1 MAQPTPKERALGDW
15 LRARLPHGVSEL
27 IMFVVKMGWAA
38 LFGGLLLI
46 AMMLT
51 HTLWQDDWPIARY
64 DALLAYALSL
74 QILFLVFR
82 LETVGEAKVILLFHL
97 TGTIME
103 IFKLH
108 MGSWDYPG
116 AGLIKIGGVPLFSGF
131 MYASVGS
138 FMARAIRLFDMRFA
152 PYPPYWA
159 SLLFAGAIYLNF
171 FTHHF
176 GPDIRLGLFMTSL
189 LLYARTRVWYR
200 MGGWYWMPMPLAGI
214 LSAFFL
220 WVAENVGTATKI
232 WLYSGQ
238 APGEIVH
245 VSKMGSWYLLLYVSF
260 VTVTLVQ
267 REALS
272 PVPFRPD
279 PKSAPKSDRATS

>member
-1 MAQPTPKERALGDW
+1 MAQPTSLERRLGDW
-15 LRARLPHGVSEL
+15 LRARLPHGVTEL
-27 IMFVVKMGWAA
+27 VMFTVKMGWAS

-46 AMMLT
+46 AMLVT
-51 HTLWQDDWPIARY
+51 HSIWQADWPIARY
-64 DALLAYALSL
+64 DALLVYALTL
-74 QILFLVFR
+74 QMLFLFFR
-82 LETVGEAKVILLFHL
+82 METLSEAKVILLFHL

-159 SLLFAGAIYLNF
+159 SLLFAGAIYMNF

-176 GPDIRLGLFMTSL
+176 GPDIRLGLFAASL
-189 LLYARTRVWYR
+189 ILYARTRVWYR
-200 MGGWYWMPMPLAGI
+200 IGQWHWMPMPVAGV

-220 WVAENVGTATKI
+220 WIAENIGTATKI
-232 WLYSGQ
+232 WLYNGQ
-238 APGEIVH
+238 MAGDMVGF
-245 VSKMGSWYLLLYVSF
+245 SKMGSWYLLLYVSF

-267 REALS
+267 RDAL
-272 PVPFRPD
+272 D
-279 PKSAPKSDRATS
+279 PQQFTPDRARP

>member
-1 MAQPTPKERALGDW
+1 MAQPTSLERRLGDW
-15 LRARLPHGVSEL
+15 LRARLPHGVTEL
-27 IMFVVKMGWAA
+27 VMFTVKMGWAS

-46 AMMLT
+46 AMLVT
-51 HTLWQDDWPIARY
+51 HSVWQADWPIARY
-64 DALLAYALSL
+64 DALLLYALAL
-74 QILFLVFR
+74 QLLFLFFR
-82 LETVGEAKVILLFHL
+82 LETLSEAKVILLFHL

-159 SLLFAGAIYLNF
+159 SLLFAGAIYMNF

-176 GPDIRLGLFMTSL
+176 GPDIRIGLFAASL
-189 LLYARTRVWYR
+189 ILYARTRVWYR
-200 MGGWYWMPMPLAGI
+200 IGQWHWMPMPVAGV

-220 WVAENVGTATKI
+220 WIAENIGTATKI
-232 WLYSGQ
+232 WLYNGQ
-238 APGEIVH
+238 MAGDMVGF
-245 VSKMGSWYLLLYVSF
+245 SKMGSWYLLLYVSF

-267 REALS
+267 RDALG
-272 PVPFRPD
+272 PQKFTP
-279 PKSAPKSDRATS
+279 DRARP

>member
-1 MAQPTPKERALGDW
+1 MAQPTSLERRLGDW
-15 LRARLPHGVSEL
+15 LRARLPHGVTEL
-27 IMFVVKMGWAA
+27 VMFTVKMGWAS

-46 AMMLT
+46 AMLVT
-51 HTLWQDDWPIARY
+51 HSVWQADWPIARY
-64 DALLAYALSL
+64 DALLLYALAL
-74 QILFLVFR
+74 QLLFLFFR
-82 LETVGEAKVILLFHL
+82 LETLSEAKVILLFHL

-159 SLLFAGAIYLNF
+159 SLLFAGAIYMNF

-176 GPDIRLGLFMTSL
+176 GPDIRIGLFAASL
-189 LLYARTRVWYR
+189 ILYARTRVWYR
-200 MGGWYWMPMPLAGI
+200 IGQWHWMPMPVAGV

-220 WVAENVGTATKI
+220 WIAENIGTATKI
-232 WLYSGQ
+232 WLYNGQ
-238 APGEIVH
+238 MAGDMVGF
-245 VSKMGSWYLLLYVSF
+245 SKMGSWYLLLYVSF

-267 REALS
+267 RDAL
-272 PVPFRPD
+272 D
-279 PKSAPKSDRATS
+279 PHKFTPDRARP

>member
-1 MAQPTPKERALGDW
+1 MAQPTSLERRLGDW
-15 LRARLPHGVSEL
+15 LRARLPHGVTEL
-27 IMFVVKMGWAA
+27 VMFTVKMGWAS

-46 AMMLT
+46 AMLVT
-51 HTLWQDDWPIARY
+51 HSVWQADWPIARY
-64 DALLAYALSL
+64 DALLLYALAL
-74 QILFLVFR
+74 QLLFLFFR
-82 LETVGEAKVILLFHL
+82 LETLSEAKVILLFHL

-152 PYPPYWA
+152 LYPPYWA
-159 SLLFAGAIYLNF
+159 SLLFAGAIYMNF

-176 GPDIRLGLFMTSL
+176 GPDIRIGLFAASL
-189 LLYARTRVWYR
+189 ILYARTRVWYR
-200 MGGWYWMPMPLAGI
+200 IGQWHWMPMPVAGV

-220 WVAENVGTATKI
+220 WIAENIGTATKI
-232 WLYSGQ
+232 WLYNGQ
-238 APGEIVH
+238 MAGDLVGF
-245 VSKMGSWYLLLYVSF
+245 SKMGSWYLLLYVSF

-267 REALS
+267 RDAL
-272 PVPFRPD
+272 D
-279 PKSAPKSDRATS
+279 PQKFTPDRARP

>member
-1 MAQPTPKERALGDW
+1 MAQPTQIERTLGDW
-15 LRARLPHGVSEL
+15 LRARLPHSVSEL

-46 AMMLT
+46 AMMIT
-51 HTLWQDDWPIARY
+51 HKLWQDDWPIARY

-97 TGTIME
+97 TGTVME

-176 GPDIRLGLFMTSL
+176 GPDIRLGLFVASL

-200 MGGWYWMPMPLAGI
+200 IGGWYWMPMPLAGV

-238 APGEIVH
+238 VPGELVH
-245 VSKMGSWYLLLYVSF
+245 FSKMGSWYLLLYVSF

-267 REALS
+267 RDALS

-279 PKSAPKSDRATS
+279 PKSDPKSDRATS

>member
-1 MAQPTPKERALGDW
+1 MAQPTSLERRLGDW
-15 LRARLPHGVSEL
+15 LRARLPHGVTEL
-27 IMFVVKMGWAA
+27 VMFTVKMGWAS

-46 AMMLT
+46 AMLVT
-51 HTLWQDDWPIARY
+51 HSVWQADWSIARY
-64 DALLAYALSL
+64 DALLLYALAL
-74 QILFLVFR
+74 QLLFLFFR
-82 LETVGEAKVILLFHL
+82 LETLSEAKVILLFHL

-159 SLLFAGAIYLNF
+159 SLLFAGAIYMNF

-176 GPDIRLGLFMTSL
+176 GPDIRIGLFAASL
-189 LLYARTRVWYR
+189 ILYARTHVWYR
-200 MGGWYWMPMPLAGI
+200 IGQWHWMPMPVAGV

-220 WVAENVGTATKI
+220 WIAENIGTATKI
-232 WLYSGQ
+232 WLYNGQ
-238 APGEIVH
+238 MAGDMVGF
-245 VSKMGSWYLLLYVSF
+245 SKMGSWYLLLYVSF

-267 REALS
+267 RDAL
-272 PVPFRPD
+272 D
-279 PKSAPKSDRATS
+279 PQKFTPDRARP

>member
-1 MAQPTPKERALGDW
+1 MAQPTSLERRLGDW
-15 LRARLPHGVSEL
+15 LRARLPHGVTEL
-27 IMFVVKMGWAA
+27 VMFTVKMGWAS

-46 AMMLT
+46 AMLVT
-51 HTLWQDDWPIARY
+51 HSIWQTDWPIARY
-64 DALLAYALSL
+64 DALLLYALAL
-74 QILFLVFR
+74 QLLFLFFR
-82 LETVGEAKVILLFHL
+82 LETLSEAKVILLFHL

-159 SLLFAGAIYLNF
+159 SLLFAGAIYMNF

-176 GPDIRLGLFMTSL
+176 GPDIRIGLFAASL
-189 LLYARTRVWYR
+189 ILYARTRVWYR
-200 MGGWYWMPMPLAGI
+200 IGQWHWMPMPVAGV

-220 WVAENVGTATKI
+220 WIAENIGTATKI
-232 WLYSGQ
+232 WLYNGQ
-238 APGEIVH
+238 MAGDMVGF
-245 VSKMGSWYLLLYVSF
+245 SKMGSWYLLLYVSF

-267 REALS
+267 RDAL
-272 PVPFRPD
+272 D
-279 PKSAPKSDRATS
+279 PQKFTPDRAKP

>member
-1 MAQPTPKERALGDW
+1 MAQPTSLERRLGDW
-15 LRARLPHGVSEL
+15 LRARLPHGVTEL
-27 IMFVVKMGWAA
+27 VMFTVKMGWAS

-46 AMMLT
+46 AMLVT
-51 HTLWQDDWPIARY
+51 HSLWQADWPIARY
-64 DALLAYALSL
+64 DALLLYALAL
-74 QILFLVFR
+74 QLLFLFFR
-82 LETVGEAKVILLFHL
+82 LETLSEAKVILLFHL

-159 SLLFAGAIYLNF
+159 SLLFAGAIYMNF

-176 GPDIRLGLFMTSL
+176 GPDIRIGLFAASL
-189 LLYARTRVWYR
+189 ILYARTRVWYR
-200 MGGWYWMPMPLAGI
+200 IGQWHWMPMPVAGV

-220 WVAENVGTATKI
+220 WIAENIGTATKI
-232 WLYSGQ
+232 WLYNGQ
-238 APGEIVH
+238 MAGDMVGF
-245 VSKMGSWYLLLYVSF
+245 SKMGSWYLLLYVSF

-267 REALS
+267 RDALD
-272 PVPFRPD
+272 PQQFTPDHARP
-279 PKSAPKSDRATS
+279 

>member
-1 MAQPTPKERALGDW
+1 MAQPTSLERRLGDW
-15 LRARLPHGVSEL
+15 LRARLPHGVTEL
-27 IMFVVKMGWAA
+27 VMFTVKMGWAS

-46 AMMLT
+46 AMLVT
-51 HTLWQDDWPIARY
+51 HSVWQADWPIARY
-64 DALLAYALSL
+64 DALLLYALAL
-74 QILFLVFR
+74 QLLFLFFR
-82 LETVGEAKVILLFHL
+82 LETLSEAKVILLFHL

-159 SLLFAGAIYLNF
+159 SLLFAGAIYMNF

-176 GPDIRLGLFMTSL
+176 GPDIRIGLFAASL
-189 LLYARTRVWYR
+189 ILYARTRVWYR
-200 MGGWYWMPMPLAGI
+200 IGQWHWMPMPVAGV

-220 WVAENVGTATKI
+220 WIAENIGTATKI
-232 WLYSGQ
+232 WLYNGQ
-238 APGEIVH
+238 MAGDMVGF
-245 VSKMGSWYLLLYVSF
+245 SKMGSWYLLLYVSF

-267 REALS
+267 RDALD
-272 PVPFRPD
+272 PQKFTPGRARP
-279 PKSAPKSDRATS
+279 

>member
-1 MAQPTPKERALGDW
+1 MSQPTTLERRLGDW
-15 LRARLPHGVSEL
+15 LRARLPHALTEL
-27 IMFVVKMGWAA
+27 VMFTVKMGWAS

-46 AMMLT
+46 AMLAT
-51 HTLWQDDWPIARY
+51 HAIWQDDWPIARY
-64 DALLAYALSL
+64 DALLLYALGL
-74 QILFLVFR
+74 QILFLIFR
-82 LETVGEAKVILLFHL
+82 LETLTEAKVILLFHI
-97 TGTIME
+97 TGTVME

-116 AGLIKIGGVPLFSGF
+116 AGVIKIGGVPLFSGF

-159 SLLFAGAIYLNF
+159 SLLFALAIYLNF

-176 GPDIRLGLFMTSL
+176 GPDIRIGLFIASL
-189 LLYARTRVWYR
+189 ILFARTRVWYR
-200 MGGWYWMPMPLAGI
+200 IGHWHWMPLPLAAV

-220 WVAENVGTATKI
+220 WIAENIGTATRI
-232 WLYSGQ
+232 WLYNGQVSG
-238 APGEIVH
+238 EMVSF
-245 VSKMGSWYLLLYVSF
+245 SKMGSWYLLLYVSF

-267 REALS
+267 RDALH
-272 PVPFRPD
+272 PRAFTP
-279 PKSAPKSDRATS
+279 DRARS

>member
-1 MAQPTPKERALGDW
+1 MAQPTSLERRLGDW
-15 LRARLPHGVSEL
+15 LRIRLPHGVTEL
-27 IMFVVKMGWAA
+27 VMFTVKMGWAS

-46 AMMLT
+46 AMLVT
-51 HTLWQDDWPIARY
+51 HSVWQADWPIARY
-64 DALLAYALSL
+64 DALLVYALTL
-74 QILFLVFR
+74 QMLFLFFR
-82 LETVGEAKVILLFHL
+82 METLSEAKVILLFHL

-159 SLLFAGAIYLNF
+159 SLLFAGAIYMNF

-176 GPDIRLGLFMTSL
+176 GPDIRLGLFAASL
-189 LLYARTRVWYR
+189 ILYARTRVWYR
-200 MGGWYWMPMPLAGI
+200 IGQWHWMPMPVAGV

-220 WVAENVGTATKI
+220 WIAENIGTATKI
-232 WLYSGQ
+232 WLYNGQ
-238 APGEIVH
+238 MAGDMVGF
-245 VSKMGSWYLLLYVSF
+245 SKMGSWYLLLYVSF

-267 REALS
+267 RDAL
-272 PVPFRPD
+272 D
-279 PKSAPKSDRATS
+279 PQQFTPDRARP

>member
-1 MAQPTPKERALGDW
+1 MAQPTSLERRLGDW
-15 LRARLPHGVSEL
+15 LRAHLPHGVTEL
-27 IMFVVKMGWAA
+27 VMFTVKMGWAS

-46 AMMLT
+46 AMLVT
-51 HTLWQDDWPIARY
+51 HSLWQTDWPVARY
-64 DALLAYALSL
+64 DALLIYALAL
-74 QILFLVFR
+74 QLLFLFFR
-82 LETVGEAKVILLFHL
+82 METLSEAKVILLFHL

-159 SLLFAGAIYLNF
+159 SLLFAGAIYMNF

-176 GPDIRLGLFMTSL
+176 GPDIRIGLFAASL
-189 LLYARTRVWYR
+189 ILYARTRVWYR
-200 MGGWYWMPMPLAGI
+200 IGQWHWMPMPVAGV

-220 WVAENVGTATKI
+220 WIAENIGTATKI
-232 WLYSGQ
+232 WLYNGQ
-238 APGEIVH
+238 MAGDMVGF
-245 VSKMGSWYLLLYVSF
+245 SKMGSWYLLLYVSF

-267 REALS
+267 RDAL
-272 PVPFRPD
+272 D
-279 PKSAPKSDRATS
+279 PHKFTPDRARP

>member
-1 MAQPTPKERALGDW
+1 MAQPTSLERRLGDW
-15 LRARLPHGVSEL
+15 LRARLPHGVTEL
-27 IMFVVKMGWAA
+27 VMFTVKMGWAS

-46 AMMLT
+46 AMLVT
-51 HTLWQDDWPIARY
+51 HSIWQTDWPIARY
-64 DALLAYALSL
+64 DALLLYALAL
-74 QILFLVFR
+74 QLLFLFFR
-82 LETVGEAKVILLFHL
+82 LETLSEAKVILLFHL

-159 SLLFAGAIYLNF
+159 SLLFAGAIYMNF

-176 GPDIRLGLFMTSL
+176 GPDIRIELFAASL
-189 LLYARTRVWYR
+189 ILYARTRVWYR
-200 MGGWYWMPMPLAGI
+200 IGQWHWMPMPVAGV

-220 WVAENVGTATKI
+220 WIAENIGTATKI
-232 WLYSGQ
+232 WLYNGQ
-238 APGEIVH
+238 MAGDMVGF
-245 VSKMGSWYLLLYVSF
+245 SKMGSWYLLLYVSF

-267 REALS
+267 RDALD
-272 PVPFRPD
+272 PQKFTPGRARP
-279 PKSAPKSDRATS
+279 

>member
-1 MAQPTPKERALGDW
+1 MAQPTSLERRLGDW
-15 LRARLPHGVSEL
+15 LRARLPHGVTEL
-27 IMFVVKMGWAA
+27 VMFTVKMGWAS

-46 AMMLT
+46 AMLVT
-51 HTLWQDDWPIARY
+51 HSVWQADWPIARY
-64 DALLAYALSL
+64 DALLLYALAL
-74 QILFLVFR
+74 QLLFLFFR
-82 LETVGEAKVILLFHL
+82 LETLSEAKVILLFHL

-159 SLLFAGAIYLNF
+159 SLLFAGAIYMNF

-176 GPDIRLGLFMTSL
+176 GPDIRIGLFAASL
-189 LLYARTRVWYR
+189 ILYARTRVWYR
-200 MGGWYWMPMPLAGI
+200 IGQWHWMPMPVAGV

-220 WVAENVGTATKI
+220 WIAENIGTATKI
-232 WLYSGQ
+232 WLYNGQ
-238 APGEIVH
+238 MAGDMVGF
-245 VSKMGSWYLLLYVSF
+245 SKMGSWYLLLYVSF

-267 REALS
+267 RDAL
-272 PVPFRPD
+272 D
-279 PKSAPKSDRATS
+279 PQKFTPDRARP

>member
-1 MAQPTPKERALGDW
+1 MAQSTSLERRLGDW
-15 LRARLPHGVSEL
+15 LRARLPHGVTEL
-27 IMFVVKMGWAA
+27 VMFTVKMGWAS

-46 AMMLT
+46 AMLVT
-51 HTLWQDDWPIARY
+51 HSVWQADWPIARY
-64 DALLAYALSL
+64 DALLVYALAL
-74 QILFLVFR
+74 QMLFLFFR
-82 LETVGEAKVILLFHL
+82 METLSEAKVILLFHL

-159 SLLFAGAIYLNF
+159 SLLFAGAIYMNF

-176 GPDIRLGLFMTSL
+176 GPDIRLGLFAASL
-189 LLYARTRVWYR
+189 ILYARTRVWYR
-200 MGGWYWMPMPLAGI
+200 IGQWHWMPMPVAGV

-220 WVAENVGTATKI
+220 WIAENIGTATKI
-232 WLYSGQ
+232 WLYNGQ
-238 APGEIVH
+238 MAGDMVGF
-245 VSKMGSWYLLLYVSF
+245 SKIGSWYLLLYVSF

-267 REALS
+267 RDALD
-272 PVPFRPD
+272 PQKFTPDHARP
-279 PKSAPKSDRATS
+279 

>member
-1 MAQPTPKERALGDW
+1 MAQPTSLERRLGDW
-15 LRARLPHGVSEL
+15 LRARLPHGVTEL
-27 IMFVVKMGWAA
+27 VMFTVKMGWAS

-46 AMMLT
+46 AMLVT
-51 HTLWQDDWPIARY
+51 HSLWQTDWPIARY
-64 DALLAYALSL
+64 DALLIYALAL
-74 QILFLVFR
+74 QLLFLFFR
-82 LETVGEAKVILLFHL
+82 METLSEAKVILLFHL

-159 SLLFAGAIYLNF
+159 SLLFAGAIYMNF

-176 GPDIRLGLFMTSL
+176 GPDIRIGLFAASL
-189 LLYARTRVWYR
+189 ILYARTRVWYR
-200 MGGWYWMPMPLAGI
+200 IGQWHWMPMPVAGV
-214 LSAFFL
+214 LSACFL
-220 WVAENVGTATKI
+220 WIAENIGTATKI
-232 WLYSGQ
+232 WLYNGQ
-238 APGEIVH
+238 MAGDMVGF
-245 VSKMGSWYLLLYVSF
+245 SKMGSWYLLLYVSF

-267 REALS
+267 RDAL
-272 PVPFRPD
+272 D
-279 PKSAPKSDRATS
+279 PQRFTPDRARP

>member
-1 MAQPTPKERALGDW
+1 MAQPTSLERRLGNW
-15 LRARLPHGVSEL
+15 LRARLPHGVTEL
-27 IMFVVKMGWAA
+27 VMFTVKMGWAS

-46 AMMLT
+46 AMLVT
-51 HTLWQDDWPIARY
+51 HSLWQTDWPIARY
-64 DALLAYALSL
+64 DALLIYALAL
-74 QILFLVFR
+74 QLLFLFFR
-82 LETVGEAKVILLFHL
+82 METLSEAKVILLFHL

-138 FMARAIRLFDMRFA
+138 FMARAIRLFDMHFA

-159 SLLFAGAIYLNF
+159 SLLFAGAIYINF

-176 GPDIRLGLFMTSL
+176 GPDIRIGLFAASL
-189 LLYARTRVWYR
+189 ILYARTRVWYR
-200 MGGWYWMPMPLAGI
+200 IGQWHWMPMPVAGV

-220 WVAENVGTATKI
+220 WIAENIGTATKI
-232 WLYSGQ
+232 WLYNGQ
-238 APGEIVH
+238 MAGDMVGF
-245 VSKMGSWYLLLYVSF
+245 SKMGSWYLLLYVSF

-267 REALS
+267 RDAL
-272 PVPFRPD
+272 D
-279 PKSAPKSDRATS
+279 PHKFTPDRARP

>member
-1 MAQPTPKERALGDW
+1 MAQPTSLERRLGDW
-15 LRARLPHGVSEL
+15 LRARLPHGVTEL
-27 IMFVVKMGWAA
+27 VMFTVKMGWAS

-46 AMMLT
+46 AMLVT
-51 HTLWQDDWPIARY
+51 HSVWQADWPIARY
-64 DALLAYALSL
+64 DALLLYALAL
-74 QILFLVFR
+74 QLLFLFFR
-82 LETVGEAKVILLFHL
+82 LETLSEAKVILLFHL

-159 SLLFAGAIYLNF
+159 SLLFAGAIYMNF

-176 GPDIRLGLFMTSL
+176 GPDIRIGLFAASL
-189 LLYARTRVWYR
+189 ILYARTRVWYR
-200 MGGWYWMPMPLAGI
+200 IGQWHWMPMPVAGV

-220 WVAENVGTATKI
+220 WIAENIGTATKI
-232 WLYSGQ
+232 WLYNGQ
-238 APGEIVH
+238 MAGDMVGF
-245 VSKMGSWYLLLYVSF
+245 SKMGSWYLLLYVSF

-267 REALS
+267 RDALD
-272 PVPFRPD
+272 PQKFTPD
-279 PKSAPKSDRATS
+279 HAKP

>member
-1 MAQPTPKERALGDW
+1 MSHPTSLERRLGDW
-15 LRARLPHGVSEL
+15 LRARLPHGVTEL
-27 IMFVVKMGWAA
+27 VMFTVKMGWAS

-46 AMMLT
+46 AMLIT
-51 HTLWQDDWPIARY
+51 NSFWQEGWPLARY
-64 DALLAYALSL
+64 DALLLYALTL
-74 QILFLVFR
+74 QILFLIFR
-82 LETVGEAKVILLFHL
+82 LETFGEAKVILLFHL
-97 TGTIME
+97 TGTVME

-152 PYPPYWA
+152 PYPPYWTT
-159 SLLFAGAIYLNF
+159 LLFAGAIYLNF

-176 GPDIRLGLFMTSL
+176 GPDIRIALFAASL

-200 MGGWYWMPMPLAGI
+200 IGRWYWMPMPVAGF

-220 WVAENVGTATKI
+220 WIAENIGTATRI
-232 WLYSGQ
+232 WLYKGQ
-238 APGEIVH
+238 IAGEM
-245 VSKMGSWYLLLYVSF
+245 VSFAKMGSWYLLLYVSF
-260 VTVTLVQ
+260 VTVTVVQ
-267 REALS
+267 RDALQ
-272 PVPFRPD
+272 PD
-279 PKSAPKSDRATS
+279 RFTPSRAKS

>member
-1 MAQPTPKERALGDW
+1 MAQPTSLERRLGDW
-15 LRARLPHGVSEL
+15 LRARLPHGFTEL
-27 IMFVVKMGWAA
+27 VMFTVKMGWAS

-46 AMMLT
+46 AMLVT
-51 HTLWQDDWPIARY
+51 HNLWQTDWPIARY
-64 DALLAYALSL
+64 DALLVYALAL
-74 QILFLVFR
+74 QLLFLFFR
-82 LETVGEAKVILLFHL
+82 METLSEAKVILLFHL

-159 SLLFAGAIYLNF
+159 SLLFAGAIYMNF

-176 GPDIRLGLFMTSL
+176 GPDIRIGLFAASL
-189 LLYARTRVWYR
+189 ILYARTRVWYR
-200 MGGWYWMPMPLAGI
+200 IGQWHWMPMPVAGV

-220 WVAENVGTATKI
+220 WIAENIGTATKI
-232 WLYSGQ
+232 WLYNGQ
-238 APGEIVH
+238 MAGDMVGF
-245 VSKMGSWYLLLYVSF
+245 SKMGSWYLLLYVSF

-267 REALS
+267 RDAL
-272 PVPFRPD
+272 D
-279 PKSAPKSDRATS
+279 PQKFTPDRARP

>member
-1 MAQPTPKERALGDW
+1 MAQPTSLERRLGDW
-15 LRARLPHGVSEL
+15 LRARLPHGVTEL
-27 IMFVVKMGWAA
+27 VMFTVKMGWAS

-46 AMMLT
+46 AMLVT
-51 HTLWQDDWPIARY
+51 HSVWQADWPIARY
-64 DALLAYALSL
+64 DALLLYALAL
-74 QILFLVFR
+74 QLLFLFFR
-82 LETVGEAKVILLFHL
+82 LETLSEAKVILLFHL

-159 SLLFAGAIYLNF
+159 SLLFAGAIYMNF

-176 GPDIRLGLFMTSL
+176 GPDIRIGLFAASL
-189 LLYARTRVWYR
+189 ILYARTRVWYR
-200 MGGWYWMPMPLAGI
+200 IGQWHWMPMPVAGV

-220 WVAENVGTATKI
+220 WIAENIGTATKI
-232 WLYSGQ
+232 WLYNGQ
-238 APGEIVH
+238 MAGDMVGF
-245 VSKMGSWYLLLYVSF
+245 SKMGSWYLLLYVSF

-267 REALS
+267 RDALD
-272 PVPFRPD
+272 PQQFTPDHARP
-279 PKSAPKSDRATS
+279 

>member
-1 MAQPTPKERALGDW
+1 MTKPASSQKPHPTALERRLGDW
-15 LRARLPHGVSEL
+15 LRARLPHAVTEL
-27 IMFVVKMGWAA
+27 VMFTVKMGWAS

-51 HTLWQDDWPIARY
+51 HRLWQEDWPFARY
-64 DALLAYALSL
+64 DALLIYALGL
-74 QILFLVFR
+74 QALFLIFR
-82 LETVGEAKVILLFHL
+82 LETLDEAKVILLFHM
-97 TGTIME
+97 TGTVME
-103 IFKLH
+103 VFKLH

-116 AGLIKIGGVPLFSGF
+116 TGLIKIGGVPLFSGF

-159 SLLFAGAIYLNF
+159 SLLFACAIYLNF

-176 GPDIRLGLFMTSL
+176 GPDIRIGLFVFSL
-189 LLYARTRVWYR
+189 ILYARTRVWYR
-200 MGGWYWMPMPLAGI
+200 IGQWHWMPMPIAGI

-220 WVAENVGTATKI
+220 WIAENIGTATRI
-232 WLYSGQ
+232 WLYNGQISG
-238 APGEIVH
+238 EMVSF
-245 VSKMGSWYLLLYVSF
+245 SKMGSWYLLLYVSF

-267 REALS
+267 RDALR
-272 PVPFRPD
+272 PHPFTPAHARP
-279 PKSAPKSDRATS
+279 

>member
-1 MAQPTPKERALGDW
+1 MPHPTSLERRLGDW
-15 LRARLPHGVSEL
+15 LRTRLPHSLTEL
-27 IMFVVKMGWAA
+27 IMFTVKMGWAS

-46 AMMLT
+46 AMLVT
-51 HTLWQDDWPIARY
+51 NGIWNDAWPIARY
-64 DALLAYALSL
+64 DALLAYALAL
-74 QILFLVFR
+74 QILFLLFR
-82 LETVGEAKVILLFHL
+82 LETLDEAKVILLFHL
-97 TGTIME
+97 TGTVME

-159 SLLFAGAIYLNF
+159 TLLFAAAIYLNF

-176 GPDIRLGLFMTSL
+176 GPDIRIGLFAASL
-189 LLYARTRVWYR
+189 ILYARTRVWLR
-200 MGGWYWMPMPLAGI
+200 IGQWHWMPMPLAGA

-220 WVAENVGTATKI
+220 WIAENVGTATRI
-232 WLYSGQ
+232 WLYNGQ
-238 APGEIVH
+238 IAGDMVGF
-245 VSKMGSWYLLLYVSF
+245 SKMGSWYLLLYVSF

-267 REALS
+267 REALC
-272 PVPFRPD
+272 PAAITP
-279 PKSAPKSDRATS
+279 DRATP

>member
-1 MAQPTPKERALGDW
+1 MAQPTSLERRLGDW
-15 LRARLPHGVSEL
+15 LRARLPHGVTEL
-27 IMFVVKMGWAA
+27 VMFTVKMGWAS

-46 AMMLT
+46 AMLVT
-51 HTLWQDDWPIARY
+51 HSVWQADWSIARY
-64 DALLAYALSL
+64 DALLLYALAL
-74 QILFLVFR
+74 QLLFLFFR
-82 LETVGEAKVILLFHL
+82 LETLSEAKVILLFHL

-159 SLLFAGAIYLNF
+159 SLLFAGAIYMNF

-176 GPDIRLGLFMTSL
+176 GPDIRIELFAASL
-189 LLYARTRVWYR
+189 ILYARTRVWYR
-200 MGGWYWMPMPLAGI
+200 IGQWHWMPMPVAGV

-220 WVAENVGTATKI
+220 WIAENIGTATKI
-232 WLYSGQ
+232 WLYNGQ
-238 APGEIVH
+238 MAGDMVGF
-245 VSKMGSWYLLLYVSF
+245 SKMGSWYLLLYVSF

-267 REALS
+267 RDALD
-272 PVPFRPD
+272 PQKFTPGRARP
-279 PKSAPKSDRATS
+279 

>member
-1 MAQPTPKERALGDW
+1 MAQPTSLERRLGDW
-15 LRARLPHGVSEL
+15 LRARLPHGVTEL
-27 IMFVVKMGWAA
+27 VMFTVKMGWAS

-46 AMMLT
+46 AMLVT
-51 HTLWQDDWPIARY
+51 HSVWQADWPIARY
-64 DALLAYALSL
+64 DALLLYALAL
-74 QILFLVFR
+74 QLLFLFFR
-82 LETVGEAKVILLFHL
+82 LETLSEAKVILLFHL

-159 SLLFAGAIYLNF
+159 SLLFAGAIYMNF

-176 GPDIRLGLFMTSL
+176 GPDIRIGLFAASL
-189 LLYARTRVWYR
+189 ILYARTRVWYR
-200 MGGWYWMPMPLAGI
+200 IGQWHWMPMPVAGV

-220 WVAENVGTATKI
+220 WIAENIGTATKI
-232 WLYSGQ
+232 WLYNGQ
-238 APGEIVH
+238 IAGDMVGF
-245 VSKMGSWYLLLYVSF
+245 SKMGSWYLLLYVSF

-267 REALS
+267 RDALD
-272 PVPFRPD
+272 PQQFTPDHARP
-279 PKSAPKSDRATS
+279 

>member
-1 MAQPTPKERALGDW
+1 MAQPTSLERRLGDW
-15 LRARLPHGVSEL
+15 LRARLPHGVTEL
-27 IMFVVKMGWAA
+27 VMFTVKMGWAS

-46 AMMLT
+46 AMLVT
-51 HTLWQDDWPIARY
+51 HSVWQADWPIARY
-64 DALLAYALSL
+64 DALLLYALAL
-74 QILFLVFR
+74 QLLFLFFR
-82 LETVGEAKVILLFHL
+82 LETLSEAKVILLFHL

-159 SLLFAGAIYLNF
+159 SLLFAGAIYMNF

-176 GPDIRLGLFMTSL
+176 GPDIRIELFAASL
-189 LLYARTRVWYR
+189 ILYARTRVWYR
-200 MGGWYWMPMPLAGI
+200 IGQWHWMPMPVAGV

-220 WVAENVGTATKI
+220 WIAENIGTATKI
-232 WLYSGQ
+232 WLYNGQ
-238 APGEIVH
+238 MAGDMVGF
-245 VSKMGSWYLLLYVSF
+245 SKMGSWYLLLYVSF

-267 REALS
+267 RDAL
-272 PVPFRPD
+272 D
-279 PKSAPKSDRATS
+279 PQKFTPDRARP

>member
-1 MAQPTPKERALGDW
+1 MSQPTTLERRLGDW
-15 LRARLPHGVSEL
+15 LRARLPHTITEL
-27 IMFVVKMGWAA
+27 VMFTVKMGWAS

-46 AMMLT
+46 AMLAT
-51 HTLWQDDWPIARY
+51 HAVWQDDWTIARY
-64 DALLAYALSL
+64 DALLLYALGL
-74 QILFLVFR
+74 QILFLIFR
-82 LETVGEAKVILLFHL
+82 LETFTEAKVILLFHI
-97 TGTIME
+97 TGTVME

-116 AGLIKIGGVPLFSGF
+116 AGVIKIGGVPLFSGF

-159 SLLFAGAIYLNF
+159 SLLFALAIYLNF

-176 GPDIRLGLFMTSL
+176 GPDIRIGLFIASL
-189 LLYARTRVWYR
+189 ILFARTRVWYR
-200 MGGWYWMPMPLAGI
+200 IGHWHWMPMPVAGV

-220 WVAENVGTATKI
+220 WIAENIGTATRI
-232 WLYSGQ
+232 WLYNGQVSG
-238 APGEIVH
+238 EMVSF
-245 VSKMGSWYLLLYVSF
+245 SKMGSWYLLLYVSF

-267 REALS
+267 RDALH
-272 PVPFRPD
+272 P
-279 PKSAPKSDRATS
+279 RAFKPHRARS

>member
-1 MAQPTPKERALGDW
+1 MAQPTQIERALGDW
-15 LRARLPHGVSEL
+15 LRARLPHSVSEL
-27 IMFVVKMGWAA
+27 IMFAVKMGWAA

-46 AMMLT
+46 AMMIT
-51 HTLWQDDWPIARY
+51 HRLWQDDWPIARY

-97 TGTIME
+97 TGTVME

-176 GPDIRLGLFMTSL
+176 GPDIRLGLFMASL

-267 REALS
+267 RDALS

>member
-1 MAQPTPKERALGDW
+1 MSQPTSLERRLGDW
-15 LRARLPHGVSEL
+15 LRARLPHAITEL
-27 IMFVVKMGWAA
+27 VMFTVKMGWAA

-46 AMMLT
+46 AMLAT
-51 HTLWQDDWPIARY
+51 HTLWQDDWPVARY
-64 DALLAYALSL
+64 DALLAYALAL

-82 LETVGEAKVILLFHL
+82 LETLGEAKVILLFHL

-159 SLLFAGAIYLNF
+159 SLLFASAIYLNF

-176 GPDIRLGLFMTSL
+176 GPDIRIGLFAASL
-189 LLYARTRVWYR
+189 ILYARTRVWYR
-200 MGGWYWMPMPLAGI
+200 IGMWHWMPMPLAGL

-220 WVAENVGTATKI
+220 WIAENVGTATRI
-232 WLYSGQ
+232 WLYKGQ
-238 APGEIVH
+238 SAGEL
-245 VSKMGSWYLLLYVSF
+245 VSFAKMGSWYLLLYVSF

-267 REALS
+267 RDALQTDRFT
-272 PVPFRPD
+272 P
-279 PKSAPKSDRATS
+279 DRARP

>member
-1 MAQPTPKERALGDW
+1 MSQPTKLERRLGDW
-15 LRARLPHGVSEL
+15 LRARLPHTLTEL
-27 IMFVVKMGWAA
+27 VMFTVKMGWAS

-46 AMMLT
+46 AMLAT
-51 HTLWQDDWPIARY
+51 HAVWQDDWTIARY
-64 DALLAYALSL
+64 DALLLYALSL
-74 QILFLVFR
+74 QILFLIFR
-82 LETVGEAKVILLFHL
+82 LETLGEAKVILLFHI
-97 TGTIME
+97 TGTVME

-116 AGLIKIGGVPLFSGF
+116 AGVIKIGGVPLFSGF

-159 SLLFAGAIYLNF
+159 SLLFALAIYLNF

-176 GPDIRLGLFMTSL
+176 GPDIRIGLFIASL
-189 LLYARTRVWYR
+189 ILFGRTRVWYR
-200 MGGWYWMPMPLAGI
+200 IGHWHWMPMPVAGV

-220 WVAENVGTATKI
+220 WIAENIGTATRI
-232 WLYSGQ
+232 WLYNGQVSG
-238 APGEIVH
+238 EMVSF
-245 VSKMGSWYLLLYVSF
+245 SKMGSWYLLLYVSF

-267 REALS
+267 RDALC
-272 PVPFRPD
+272 PRAFTP
-279 PKSAPKSDRATS
+279 DRARS